1 MNNVTIR
8 AVILLFTIGL
18 CGSTVASSSTATR
31 AASQRLPL
39 TMCESS
45 WSNDSILCGRYE
57 VPENRALADGRKISL
72 NIIVIPALAENP
84 EPDPIFFFEGGP
96 GVAATDAAYFF
107 AEESAFRKKR
117 DIVLVDIRGTGDSNP
132 LHCNLVGD
140 SSVVQNFVK
149 EMYPPELV
157 EACRLELEQRAD
169 LTQYATTN
177 AMADIDEVRAWLGYE
192 KINIIGISY
201 GGRAAFVYARAY
213 PEHVRSMVLI
223 GPADIESK
231 MPLYH
236 AYEAEE
242 AFDSLF
248 TDCRADSSCNE
259 AFPNLETELRTFVE
273 ELRFN
278 PALTTIADEY
288 TMEPTTVIIRA
299 DVFVEALRSA
309 MYSSSG
315 ARQVPWI
322 VHQAVLGN
330 YAPFLERMKPEVT
343 GYPPFLAEGAYLSIT
358 GAEDAPFISATEADS
373 LTAGTLLG
381 DYRIAQQRRAAEL
394 WPKGELPEDYFKNL
408 TVDAPTLIL
417 QGGRDPVIGCHKA
430 IKYFSNGR
438 EIVIPQM
445 AHMPDGL
452 SDAQCIDDLM
462 LDFFDIV
469 DLNSIDT
476 FCIRSMAP
484 PPFKVSEEEE

>member
-1 MNNVTIR
+1 M
-8 AVILLFTIGL
+8 
-18 CGSTVASSSTATR
+18 ASSSTAAR
-31 AASQRLPL
+31 VASQRLPL

-45 WSNDSILCGRYE
+45 WSNDSILCGKYE
-57 VPENRALADGRKISL
+57 VLENRAVADGRRISL
-72 NIIVIPALAENP
+72 NVIVIPALAEDP

-117 DIVLVDIRGTGDSNP
+117 DIVLVDIRGTGNSNP

-140 SSVVQNFVK
+140 STVLQNFVK
-149 EMYPPELV
+149 EMYPVELV
-157 EACRLELEQRAD
+157 ENCRKELEERAD
-169 LTQYATTN
+169 LTQYTTIN
-177 AMADIDEVRAWLGYE
+177 SMADIDEVRAWLGYE
-192 KINIIGISY
+192 KINIIGVSY

-213 PEHVRSMVLI
+213 PERVRSMVLL

-236 AYEAEE
+236 ASEAEE

-248 TDCRADSSCNE
+248 ADCRTDSSCN
-259 AFPNLETELRTFVE
+259 ATFPNLETELRTFVE
-273 ELRFN
+273 ELRYN
-278 PALTTIADEY
+278 PAIATIVDEY
-288 TMEPTTVIIRA
+288 TTEATTVTIRA

-322 VHQAVLGN
+322 VHQASLGN
-330 YAPFLERMKPEVT
+330 YAPFLDRMIPEVT

-358 GAEDAPFISATEADS
+358 GAEDAPFISAAEADS

-381 DYRIAQQRRAAEL
+381 DYRVAQQRRAAEL
-394 WPKGELPEDYFKNL
+394 WPKGDLPDDYFKNL
-408 TVDAPTLIL
+408 TVNAPTLIL
-417 QGGRDPVIGCHKA
+417 QGGRDPVIACNKA
-430 IKYFSNGR
+430 IKYFANGR

-445 AHMPDGL
+445 AHVPDGL
-452 SDAQCIDDLM
+452 SNIECIDELM
-462 LDFFDIV
+462 LNFLESVDF
-469 DLNSIDT
+469 NAIDT
-476 FCIRSMAP
+476 YCIRSMAP
-484 PPFKVSEEEE
+484 PPFKVSEEEK

>member
-1 MNNVTIR
+1 MMIR
-8 AVILLFTIGL
+8 AAILLFTLGL
-18 CGSTVASSSTATR
+18 YGSMLASSSTATK

-45 WSNDSILCGRYE
+45 WSNDSILCGRFE
-57 VPENRALADGRKISL
+57 VSENRALVDGRKISL
-72 NIIVIPALAENP
+72 NIIVVPALAENP

-96 GVAATDAAYFF
+96 GVAATEAAYFF

-140 SSVVQNFVK
+140 STVLQNFVN
-149 EMYPPELV
+149 EMYPADLV
-157 EACRLELEQRAD
+157 EDCREALEQRAD
-169 LTQYATTN
+169 LTQYTTTN
-177 AMADIDEVRAWLGYE
+177 AMADIDEVRAWLGYD
-192 KINIIGISY
+192 KINIIGVSY
-201 GGRAAFVYARAY
+201 GGRAAFVYARNY
-213 PEHVRSMVLI
+213 PEHVRSMVLL

-236 AYEAEE
+236 AHEAEE

-248 TDCRADSSCNE
+248 ADCRADSACNA
-259 AFPNLETELRTFVE
+259 AFPSLEAELRSFVE
-273 ELRFN
+273 ELRYN
-278 PALTTIADEY
+278 PAIATIVDEY
-288 TMEPTTVIIRA
+288 TMEPTTVMIRS

-322 VHQAVLGN
+322 VHQASLGN
-330 YAPFLERMKPEVT
+330 YAPFLDRMIPRVT

-358 GAEDAPFISATEADS
+358 GAEDVPFISATESES

-381 DYRIAQQRRAAEL
+381 DYRITQQRRAAEM
-394 WPKGELPEDYFKNL
+394 WPKGELPKGYFINQS
-408 TVDAPTLIL
+408 VDAPTLIL
-417 QGGRDPVIGCHKA
+417 QGGRDPVIGCNRA

-438 EIVIPQM
+438 EIIIPQM
-445 AHMPDGL
+445 AHVPDGL
-452 SDAQCIDDLM
+452 SNPECLDDLM
-462 LDFFDIV
+462 LEFFETV
-469 DLNSIDT
+469 DLNAIDT

-484 PPFKVSEEEE
+484 PPFSMGENEK